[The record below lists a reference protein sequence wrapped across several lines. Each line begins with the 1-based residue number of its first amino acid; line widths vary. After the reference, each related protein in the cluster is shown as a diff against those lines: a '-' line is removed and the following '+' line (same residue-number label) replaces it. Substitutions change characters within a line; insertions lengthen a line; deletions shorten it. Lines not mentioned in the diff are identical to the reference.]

1 MKLMIIE
8 SPGKK
13 KKLQEILSSLYPGQQ
28 WRIEASV
35 GHIRDL
41 PASGQ
46 QDGEIVTGIRTDYTP
61 VYQLSERGSSV
72 VAKLKAAVKDAEEV
86 YLATDPDREGESI
99 SWHLQQCLGV
109 KNAIRVSFNEINTA
123 KVGEA
128 LRKQGKVNMPMVA
141 AQEARRV
148 LDRLV
153 GYMVSPELKRQTGEV
168 LSAGRVQ
175 SPAVRLVVERERA
188 IRRFKPTEHY
198 GAQLFFARAKNPGEG
213 QQPEQWFAEWQT
225 RPNFV
230 TEEAP
235 YFQNRAFAEL
245 VAGCKQVVVEGC
257 DEDEASR
264 KPPAPFT
271 TSTLQQAASNAL
283 RLDPKRAMQL
293 AQSLYEQGHISY
305 HRTDNPNVSEES
317 MPEIREAVA
326 AMGLEMV
333 GQRRT
338 FKAKDGAQE
347 GHPAITPTHWEVAI
361 AGENA
366 EEQALYKLIR
376 LRAIASQLLDARYA
390 VRTIQLR
397 GHDPVE
403 GKTVHFAAKG
413 RTLIFA
419 GWLKLIDSD
428 ATEDSQDGDQDMPNP
443 LPALE
448 VGAVL
453 AVERGQLLT
462 KVTKA
467 PARYTK
473 ASLVKA
479 LEANGI
485 GRPATYAAIMDN
497 IESRQYVKEEKRY
510 LHPTPVGEQVV
521 DALVGKFKF
530 IDLGFTRELEEDLDR
545 ISSGQAA
552 YRSVIQKLHL
562 QLHQEIGTQKE
573 TVPTKVKETTS
584 YPCPECKKPLRR
596 LKGSNGFFWGCTGH
610 PTCSVTLP
618 DANGKPGQKKAPQL
632 SSFACAKCGKPL
644 IHREKKGK
652 GGYDFW
658 GCSGYSDG
666 CKETYPNA
674 KGKPDF
680 SKSK

>member
-13 KKLQEILSSLYPGQQ
+13 KKLQEILASLYPGQEWQ
-28 WRIEASV
+28 IEASV
-35 GHIRDL
+35 GHVRDL
-41 PASGQ
+41 PARGQ
-46 QDGEIVTGIRTDYTP
+46 EEGQIVTGIKADYTP
-61 VYQLSERGSSV
+61 VYELSERGAGV
-72 VAKLKAAVKDAEEV
+72 VSKLKAVAKRADEI

-99 SWHLQQCLGV
+99 SWHLQQCLGL
-109 KNAIRVSFNEINTA
+109 KAPIRVAFNEINAA
-123 KVGEA
+123 KVREA
-128 LRKQGKVNMPMVA
+128 LSKPGRINGPMVA

-198 GAQLFFARAKNPGEG
+198 GAQLIFADAKTGE
-213 QQPEQWFAEWQT
+213 WRAEWQT
-225 RPNFV
+225 LPNFV
-230 TEEAP
+230 TKDAP
-235 YFQNRAFAEL
+235 YFQDKPFAEA
-245 VAGCKQVVVEGC
+245 VAGCKSVVVEGF
-257 DEDEASR
+257 EQTEAKR
-264 KPPAPFT
+264 TPPAPFT

-317 MPEIREAVA
+317 MPEIRAVVA
-326 AMGLEMV
+326 SLGLEMV

-338 FKAKDGAQE
+338 FKSKDGAQE
-347 GHPAITPTHWEVAI
+347 GHPAITPTHWEVEV
-361 AGENA
+361 AGETP
-366 EEQALYKLIR
+366 EEQALYRMIR
-376 LRAIASQLLDARYA
+376 IRALASQLVDARYA
-390 VRTIQLR
+390 VRTLQLR
-397 GHDPVE
+397 AVDPIG
-403 GKTVHFAAKG
+403 GKVVHFAARG
-413 RTLIFA
+413 RTLTYQ
-419 GWLKLIDSD
+419 GWLKLLAED
-428 ATEDSQDGDQDMPNP
+428 ATEDADDKDEDAPNP
-443 LPALE
+443 IPELQP
-448 VGAVL
+448 GTVL
-453 AVERGQLLT
+453 TPQRGELQV

-467 PARYTK
+467 PPRYTK

-479 LEANGI
+479 LESHGI

-510 LHPTPVGEQVV
+510 LVPTAIGEQIV
-521 DALVGKFKF
+521 DALVGKFQF
-530 IDLGFTRELEEDLDR
+530 VDLSFTRELEEDLDR
-545 ISSGQAA
+545 IASGQAG
-552 YRSVIQKLHL
+552 YRPVIQKLHL
-562 QLHQEIGTQKE
+562 QLQTEIATQKE
-573 TVPTKVKETTS
+573 QVPTKVKEEQQH
-584 YPCPECKKPLRR
+584 PCPKCSKPMRR
-596 LKGSNGFFWGCTGH
+596 IKGKNGHFWGCTGH
-610 PTCSVTLP
+610 PDCSETLP
-618 DANGKPGQKKAPQL
+618 DEGGKPGQKKEAKL
-632 SSFACAKCGKPL
+632 SGFACAKCGKPL

-666 CKETYPNA
+666 CKTAYPNL

-680 SKSK
+680 SKAK